1 LLLRKL
7 AGGDFAYELLNV
19 SPWERRDFVAEGYRR
34 DRVFI
39 AGDSAH
45 ECSPT
50 GGIGMHT
57 GLEEAVNLG
66 WKLAAVLQG
75 WGGPILLDSYEAE
88 RRPIAAR
95 NVDLA
100 TRSFRA
106 IASIPGWHDTDRA
119 AEWPNNSPR
128 WLSVPEHLKLLYCYE
143 HSPICIPD
151 GTPAPPPLPE
161 RFVASTRP
169 GTRAPHAWLADGR
182 STLDLFGERF
192 TLLRLGTHPADAA
205 ALIDAAKARGVPL
218 HAIAI
223 VDAELAALYERKLV
237 LVRPDGH
244 VAWRGDA
251 CPAEPGAV
259 VDRVRGAAA

>member
-1 LLLRKL
+1 
-7 AGGDFAYELLNV
+7 
-19 SPWERRDFVAEGYRR
+19 
-34 DRVFI
+34 
-39 AGDSAH
+39 
-45 ECSPT
+45 
-50 GGIGMHT
+50 MHT

-75 WGGPILLDSYEAE
+75 WGGPVLLDSYEAE

-106 IASIPGWHDTDRA
+106 IASIPGWHDTDRK
-119 AEWPNNSPR
+119 AEWPNNPPR

-151 GTPAPPPLPE
+151 GTPAPAPLPE
-161 RFVASTRP
+161 RFVPSTCP

-182 STLDLFGERF
+182 STLDLFGEGF
-192 TLLRLGTHPADAA
+192 TLLHLGTHPADAA
-205 ALIDAAKARGVPL
+205 ALIDAAQVRGVPL
-218 HAIAI
+218 HDVVIA
-223 VDAELAALYERKLV
+223 DAELATLYERKLV

-251 CPAEPGAV
+251 CPPDAAAI
-259 VDRVRGAAA
+259 VDRVRGAAAQATA